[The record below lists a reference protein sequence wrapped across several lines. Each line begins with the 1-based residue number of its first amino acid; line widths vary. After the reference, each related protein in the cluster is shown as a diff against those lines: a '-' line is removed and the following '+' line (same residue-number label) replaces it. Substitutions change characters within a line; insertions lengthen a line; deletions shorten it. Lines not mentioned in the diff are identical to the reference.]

1 MKREKKSADPRMQHK
16 VSVSAEI
23 KQTSFLLLN
32 VSIATCLSLAGG
44 KGRGSVS
51 WDVASFKPHND
62 GDKNL

>member
-1 MKREKKSADPRMQHK
+1 MQHK